1 MDPPELA
8 SEPPRSRFG
17 AALNSAPHLTPLGRL
32 MLGRQSTDLFFIFWG
47 DSDRQL
53 LQTLDN

>member
-17 AALNSAPHLTPLGRL
+17 AALNSAPDLRPLAPL
-32 MLGRQSTDLFFIFWG
+32 MLGINFYLRTFNLPQFADEVCG
-47 DSDRQL
+47 
-53 LQTLDN
+53 